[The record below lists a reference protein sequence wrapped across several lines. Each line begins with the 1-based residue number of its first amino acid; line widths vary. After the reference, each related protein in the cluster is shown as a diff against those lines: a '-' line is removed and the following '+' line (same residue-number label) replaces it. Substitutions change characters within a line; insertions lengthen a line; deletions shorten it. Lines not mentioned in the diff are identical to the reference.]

1 MKNLSFYSRHCE
13 DHVHE
18 ARLHDGFTDGDFN
31 YYEWCDKWFAIDPET
46 GLAVAYG
53 DCGLDAVAKAH
64 DPKVA
69 EAMKRFTEKDI
80 EQLKLQ
86 FQKLIAEKEKE
97 MSA

>member
-1 MKNLSFYSRHCE
+1 MRSIKFYSLHNMGHGIE
-13 DHVHE
+13 VNLHE
-18 ARLHDGFTDGDFN
+18 GYTDGTYN
-31 YYEWCDKWFAIDPET
+31 YYEWCDKWFAIHPET

-53 DCGLDAVAKAH
+53 DCGLDAVVKAH
-64 DPKVA
+64 EPKVA
-69 EAMKRFTEKDI
+69 EAMKRFTEKDM